1 MVFFQFAEQ
10 RTLGVLFSSFLL
22 AALASCA
29 GDRESTQRYQ
39 VDVLGQPV
47 PVGAPTEF
55 TVKLADASTGRPVQG
70 AKITS
75 ARVEMTHPHF
85 AHEGSGA
92 GAMKTTMGRGD
103 AQFVGSAGPGLY
115 RLMADVSMPGTLK
128 VDLSANIPGK
138 RQLIQETVELEARCH
153 PLANHRRTTEGA
165 QWRYLQQRGVIVLIP
180 STAERKLI

>member
-55 TVKLADASTGRPVQG
+55 TVKLISRRLHREA
-70 AKITS
+70 
-75 ARVEMTHPHF
+75 
-85 AHEGSGA
+85 
-92 GAMKTTMGRGD
+92 
-103 AQFVGSAGPGLY
+103 SAGREDYQRSRRNDAP
-115 RLMADVSMPGTLK
+115 SFC
-128 VDLSANIPGK
+128 
-138 RQLIQETVELEARCH
+138 AR
-153 PLANHRRTTEGA
+153 RFGR
-165 QWRYLQQRGVIVLIP
+165 WRDEDYDG
-180 STAERKLI
+180 

>member
-55 TVKLADASTGRPVQG
+55 TVKLADASTGSQCR
-70 AKITS
+70 
-75 ARVEMTHPHF
+75 AR
-85 AHEGSGA
+85 
-92 GAMKTTMGRGD
+92 
-103 AQFVGSAGPGLY
+103 
-115 RLMADVSMPGTLK
+115 RLPA
-128 VDLSANIPGK
+128 
-138 RQLIQETVELEARCH
+138 
-153 PLANHRRTTEGA
+153 LA
-165 QWRYLQQRGVIVLIP
+165 
-180 STAERKLI
+180 